1 MDSEDK
7 TFEEKYKIYDY
18 INTSNDIEKIAT
30 YIVTLYPDLITRF
43 HAKVA
48 AKKILEKGITVETVL
63 SGSFDK
69 YIHNYIDDLK
79 EMIDELL
86 ETFYIT
92 ESDAIK
98 ILKELNKKYYFDKI
112 DIKTDSMKKEI
123 AKTYDLM
130 PKEVYDESV
139 KEEREAEEIL
149 LKAQKRK
156 KNAKTVALILCS
168 IGIVGII
175 NYAYKEGKL
184 KVDSKNTRK
193 ELTTIAGLDIKTG
206 TFEEQSRVSSSDINV
221 YDYSRMASYI
231 INGCRKNPELFDY
244 YMYDTYKSFIS
255 SKKNIN
261 PLMMMDS
268 LVDELKV
275 QLTSSVELT
284 AIYEKIN
291 ECDCFLD
298 YLYKEGFIDR
308 TDEDYYK
315 LDEDID
321 RYKIIKLSGITN
333 PLSDTYLPE
342 ESKAR
347 IRKMLDIFTS
357 SKYDSTLLNE
367 FKDDLDT
374 ILNENNGEGRGQ

>member
-1 MDSEDK
+1 MNFDDRP
-7 TFEEKYKIYDY
+7 FEQKYKIYDY
-18 INTSNDIEKIAT
+18 IKTNNDIEKVAS

-48 AKKILEKGITVETVL
+48 AKKILEKGISVEAVL
-63 SGSFDK
+63 NGSFDK

-79 EMIDELL
+79 EMINELL
-86 ETFYIT
+86 NTFYIS

-98 ILKELNKKYYFDKI
+98 ILKELNKKYYFDKF

-139 KEEREAEEIL
+139 KEEKEAEEIL

-156 KNAKTVALILCS
+156 KNVKAIALILCG
-168 IGIVGII
+168 IGIVGIT
-175 NYAYKEGKL
+175 NYAYKSGKL
-184 KVDSKNTRK
+184 KIDSKNTRK

-206 TFEEQSRVSSSDINV
+206 TFEEQSRISSSDINV
-221 YDYSRMASYI
+221 YDYTRMASYI
-231 INGCRKNPELFDY
+231 INGCSKNPELFDY
-244 YMYDTYKSFIS
+244 YIYDTYKSFIS
-255 SKKNIN
+255 SKKNVN
-261 PLMMMDS
+261 PIMMMDS
-268 LVDELKV
+268 LIEELKN
-275 QLTSSVELT
+275 QLINNSEL
-284 AIYEKIN
+284 ASIYEKISS
-291 ECDCFLD
+291 CDCFLD
-298 YLYKEGFIDR
+298 YLYKEGFVDR

-315 LDEDID
+315 IDEDID
-321 RYKIIKLSGITN
+321 RYKIIRLSGITN

-347 IRKMLDIFTS
+347 IQKMLDNFIS

-367 FKDDLDT
+367 FKDDLSA
-374 ILNENNGEGRGQ
+374 IINGDNLGGRG